1 MASIVDLWKTNKDFF
16 ERKSVQQIL
25 TFSGEGKLKDN
36 NSTSFEFRQLLE
48 IIPSEMLIN
57 FANDCLV
64 ESFNDSGLVLQ
75 DLINEI
81 GTRLG
86 FDVEPGLYRG
96 KKNDIGF
103 DGIWTSN
110 SGHKIILEVKTT
122 DAYRINLDT
131 VSNYRE
137 NLIEEKRVKKSES
150 SILIVVGRQDTGDL
164 EAQIRGSRHAWD
176 IRLISTD
183 SLIKLLNLREN
194 LSDTKTLQQI
204 NEVLKPLEYTRID
217 KLIDLIFLTS
227 KDVKLEEEPEEEIQT
242 VVKTKSSKEHIDEKK
257 FKPVNFYLACVENI
271 SKILDLNFVKHSKI
285 SFATKDK
292 STGLICAISKEHI
305 QGKNQKYWFAF
316 HPHQNDFLQ
325 GFDNSYVGYG
335 CGNANQVFLIPFKI
349 FKTLVPNMWTT
360 EKEDRMYWHVV
371 IHKRDNKFLLQ
382 QPKNDI
388 ENLLDITKYKI

>member
-1 MASIVDLWKTNKDFF
+1 MASIIDIWKTNKDIL
-16 ERKSVQQIL
+16 EGKSVQQIL

-36 NSTSFEFRQLLE
+36 NSTSNEFRQLLE
-48 IIPSEMLIN
+48 IIPSNMLIN
-57 FANDCLV
+57 FANECLSD
-64 ESFNDSGLVLQ
+64 SFMDSGLVLQ
-75 DLINEI
+75 DIINEI

-103 DGIWTSN
+103 DGIWTAN
-110 SGHKIILEVKTT
+110 SQHKIIIEVKTT

-131 VSNYRE
+131 VSSYRE
-137 NLIEEKRVKKSES
+137 NLIEEKRVRKTES

-194 LSDTKTLQQI
+194 LNDTKTLQQI

-227 KDVKLEEEPEEEIQT
+227 KDVKLDEDPEEEIQSI
-242 VVKTKSSKEHIDEKK
+242 VKTKPTAAEIDEKK
-257 FKPVNFYLACVENI
+257 FKPVSFHTSCVEMI
-271 SKILDLNFVKHSKI
+271 SKHLDLNLVKQSKI

-292 STGLICAISKEHI
+292 TIGLVCAISKEHK
-305 QGKNQKYWFAF
+305 QGRYQKYWFAF
-316 HPHQNDFLQ
+316 HPHQKEFLDQ
-325 GFDNSYVGYG
+325 FSKAYIGYG
-335 CGNANQVFLIPFKI
+335 CGNASQTFLFSFDLFK
-349 FKTLVPNMWTT
+349 KLVPNMWTT
-360 EKEDRMYWHVV
+360 EREDRMYWHVV
-371 IHKRDNKFLLQ
+371 IHKRENKFFLQ
-382 QPKNDI
+382 QPKN
-388 ENLLDITKYKI
+388 EKEKLMEITKYKI